1 MNLVSW
7 VWMNWTQ
14 ILNIKDSNSL
24 DATWRVYEDL
34 SIKTHILLMLLEDVN
49 RKSRLEWNLKNQDFK
64 KFQEMWG
71 SHVTETRSVRS
82 WTRFQQD
89 NAELKKGR
97 FSKCVLITLLK
108 LSWSFAVLDLLSA
121 FFNRGGEERG
131 SVYVGCFGPHMS
143 HYVPHGGCMLQS
155 WEQAGL
161 LRRGQP
167 VWPRKQDPKTLHSSE
182 KSWGGRLVE
191 TNLPADLSSW
201 RERPASGWSSCS
213 GRAPPTTPSP
223 RRRTGWGWPSAGGA
237 LREDGLL
244 CPLRAHQG

>member
-1 MNLVSW
+1 MN
-7 VWMNWTQ
+7 
-14 ILNIKDSNSL
+14 NIS
-24 DATWRVYEDL
+24 TRQCRVE
-34 SIKTHILLMLLEDVN
+34 
-49 RKSRLEWNLKNQDFK
+49 
-64 KFQEMWG
+64 
-71 SHVTETRSVRS
+71 
-82 WTRFQQD
+82 
-89 NAELKKGR
+89 KGR

-161 LRRGQP
+161 LRTGQP

-191 TNLPADLSSW
+191 RQRPEGLPVQPPCRLVILEGEASIGVELLFWPCPSNNTISPQEDRLRLAVSRRSTSRGW
-201 RERPASGWSSCS
+201 PAMPPSGPTRASRCRATRAT
-213 GRAPPTTPSP
+213 RAPGQP
-223 RRRTGWGWPSAGGA
+223 G
-237 LREDGLL
+237 
-244 CPLRAHQG
+244 

>member
-1 MNLVSW
+1 MESEESRFQEISRNV
-7 VWMNWTQ
+7 
-14 ILNIKDSNSL
+14 
-24 DATWRVYEDL
+24 
-34 SIKTHILLMLLEDVN
+34 
-49 RKSRLEWNLKNQDFK
+49 RKSCHWNRISEELNKI
-64 KFQEMWG
+64 
-71 SHVTETRSVRS
+71 STRQCRV
-82 WTRFQQD
+82 
-89 NAELKKGR
+89 EKGR

-161 LRRGQP
+161 LRTGQP